1 MSPILPTRNSKL
13 NERAVKFNHM
23 LFNFLAE
30 DIRGEG
36 VRSLNLSEF
45 VDAQTGLLCE
55 NLRVWDSRSG
65 SYNNKDILHIG
76 KAGIRLL
83 AGCVRNGVLNKF
95 TTSRSYSDA
104 LTNNTRGHLSQ
115 HSQ

>member
-1 MSPILPTRNSKL
+1 MSAILPTRNSKL
-13 NERAVKFNHM
+13 NERVVQFNHM
-23 LFNFLAE
+23 LFNFLAD

-36 VRSLNLSEF
+36 VRSMNFSEF
-45 VDAQTGLLCE
+45 VDFQNGLLCE

-65 SYNNKDILHIG
+65 SYNKKDILHIG

-95 TTSRSYSDA
+95 TTSHSYKGSFF
-104 LTNNTRGHLSQ
+104 
-115 HSQ
+115 

>member
-65 SYNNKDILHIG
+65 SYYNKDILHIG

-83 AGCVRNGVLNKF
+83 ARCVRNGVLNKF